1 MKNHGLL
8 LVKNSRFSKFKD
20 LDFDK
25 LNGFSF
31 KPRNKV
37 EYGGILVSKCV
48 MFNPSYTETILK
60 KKIKNRLEIYLR
72 FIISILETDDD
83 DTDITNLRAALN
95 DLTRYQSIV
104 RNKYLI
110 HLDKRYAEI
119 LLKKIEL
126 LEQELKRKIINY
138 QPREMEYQEEHRRSR

>member
-8 LVKNSRFSKFKD
+8 LMKNSYFSKFEN
-20 LDFDK
+20 LDFEK

-31 KPRNKV
+31 KPRNNI

-72 FIISILETDDD
+72 FIISILESDDD
-83 DTDITNLRAALN
+83 DTDITDLRAALN
-95 DLTRYQSIV
+95 DLTRYKSIV
-104 RNKYLI
+104 RNKYLLY
-110 HLDKRYAEI
+110 LDKRYAEI
-119 LLKKIEL
+119 LIKKIEL

-138 QPREMEYQEEHRRSR
+138 QPKEKEYEEEHRRSR